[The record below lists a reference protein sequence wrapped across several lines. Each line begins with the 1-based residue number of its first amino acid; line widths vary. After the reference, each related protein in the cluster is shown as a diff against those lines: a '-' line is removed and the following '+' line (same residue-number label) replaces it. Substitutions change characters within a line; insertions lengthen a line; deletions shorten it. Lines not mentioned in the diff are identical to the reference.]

1 MTAPVIELRGL
12 ARTYPGPP
20 PVHALRPADLVIE
33 AGDYVAVTGP
43 SGSGKSTLLHLL
55 GLLDS
60 PTAGSYLLGGLDT
73 PALGDR
79 DRSALRGR
87 RIGVVFQAFHLLAYR
102 TALENVLLAELY
114 NQTPR
119 SARLQA
125 AVDALGA
132 VGLGHRLDALPTTLS
147 GGSASGSR
155 SRGRWSTGRAWCCA
169 TSRRETWTRATPP
182 RSWNCS
188 TSSTRTAS
196 RSWSSRTTRQWRP
209 TRAGPWRSVTGS
221 CPSGP
226 GPVMPSPGTGLPLPR
241 LTVRDAA
248 AEAVAG
254 IVQRPGRAG
263 LTMLGTVLG
272 VGAFVAVLGL
282 TATGAGQISRQFTVL
297 EDTTVTVADN
307 GPANNVAPPGT
318 NPAIGFP
325 AGADAIADHI
335 NGVVAAGVW
344 WPVTLPEGTNFS
356 ASLALSGTASQTVNL
371 LAASPGAV
379 RAMVPAMVAGSP
391 LSAYEN
397 DTAQHVAMIDT
408 STASALG
415 ISPARLPSHPAVF
428 VNGIAYTV
436 VGVYSSAQRV
446 ASGGSA
452 MLIPEN
458 TALED
463 YGNPQPGIGTQE
475 EAQMIVATRTGAAQA
490 VARQIAAA
498 ELPTDP
504 HRLVVTPPQN
514 PLKLQGEVN
523 GDLAGLFLIL
533 ALISLLI
540 GAVGIANTTLVA
552 VLERTGEIGVRR
564 AVGARPRHIAAQ
576 FLAESTA
583 LGTLGGLIG
592 TCIGV
597 GIVVIFAAI
606 QNWTAVLNPAY
617 TLPAPLIGSLVGL
630 LAGAYPALRAA
641 RTSPLAALRHA

>member
-1 MTAPVIELRGL
+1 MR
-12 ARTYPGPP
+12 
-20 PVHALRPADLVIE
+20 
-33 AGDYVAVTGP
+33 
-43 SGSGKSTLLHLL
+43 
-55 GLLDS
+55 S
-60 PTAGSYLLGGLDT
+60 P
-73 PALGDR
+73 
-79 DRSALRGR
+79 
-87 RIGVVFQAFHLLAYR
+87 
-102 TALENVLLAELY
+102 
-114 NQTPR
+114 
-119 SARLQA
+119 
-125 AVDALGA
+125 A
-132 VGLGHRLDALPTTLS
+132 VGL
-147 GGSASGSR
+147 
-155 SRGRWSTGRAWCCA
+155 
-169 TSRRETWTRATPP
+169 
-182 RSWNCS
+182 
-188 TSSTRTAS
+188 
-196 RSWSSRTTRQWRP
+196 
-209 TRAGPWRSVTGS
+209 
-221 CPSGP
+221 
-226 GPVMPSPGTGLPLPR
+226 PSPR
-241 LTVRDAA
+241 LAVRDAA

-297 EDTTVTVADN
+297 EDTTVTVEDN
-307 GPANNVAPPGT
+307 GPANNVAAPGT
-318 NPAIGFP
+318 NPAPGFA
-325 AGADAIADHI
+325 AGADAVADRI

-344 WPVTLPEGTNFS
+344 WPVLLPEGTSFS

-379 RAMVPAMVAGSP
+379 RAMVPAMVASSP

-397 DTAQHVAMIDT
+397 GTAQHVAMIDT

-446 ASGGSA
+446 VSGGSA

-463 YGNPQPGIGTQE
+463 YGNPQPGIGSQY
-475 EAQMIVATRTGAAQA
+475 EAQMVIATRTGAAQA
-490 VARQIAAA
+490 VSRQIAAA
-498 ELPTDP
+498 ELPADP
-504 HRLVVTPPQN
+504 HRLVVTAPPN
-514 PLKLQGEVN
+514 PLKLQSEVN
-523 GDLAGLFLIL
+523 SDLTGLFLIL

-597 GIVVIFAAI
+597 GIVVIFAATK
-606 QNWTAVLNPAY
+606 NWTAVLNPVY
-617 TLPAPLIGSLVGL
+617 TLPAPLIGSVVGL

-641 RTSPLAALRHA
+641 RTDPLAALRYL

>member
-1 MTAPVIELRGL
+1 V
-12 ARTYPGPP
+12 AR
-20 PVHALRPADLVIE
+20 A
-33 AGDYVAVTGP
+33 
-43 SGSGKSTLLHLL
+43 
-55 GLLDS
+55 
-60 PTAGSYLLGGLDT
+60 
-73 PALGDR
+73 
-79 DRSALRGR
+79 
-87 RIGVVFQAFHLLAYR
+87 
-102 TALENVLLAELY
+102 
-114 NQTPR
+114 
-119 SARLQA
+119 
-125 AVDALGA
+125 
-132 VGLGHRLDALPTTLS
+132 
-147 GGSASGSR
+147 
-155 SRGRWSTGRAWCCA
+155 
-169 TSRRETWTRATPP
+169 
-182 RSWNCS
+182 
-188 TSSTRTAS
+188 
-196 RSWSSRTTRQWRP
+196 
-209 TRAGPWRSVTGS
+209 
-221 CPSGP
+221 
-226 GPVMPSPGTGLPLPR
+226 GTGLLPSR

-282 TATGAGQISRQFTVL
+282 TATGAGQISHEFTVL

-307 GPANNVAPPGT
+307 GPANNVTPPGT

-325 AGADAIADHI
+325 ADADAIAGHI
-335 NGVVAAGVW
+335 HGVVAAGVW
-344 WPVTLPEGTNFS
+344 WPVALPEETSFS

-371 LAASPGAV
+371 LAATPGAV

-391 LSAYEN
+391 LSDYEN

-408 STASALG
+408 ATATSLG
-415 ISPARLPSHPAVF
+415 ISPARLPSDPAVF

-436 VGVYSSAQRV
+436 VGIYSSAERV
-446 ASGGSA
+446 ASGGA
-452 MLIPEN
+452 MLIPEK
-458 TALED
+458 TALAD

-475 EAQMIVATRTGAAQA
+475 EAQLVVATRTGAAQA
-490 VARQIAAA
+490 VSRQIAAA

-504 HRLVVTPPQN
+504 HRLVVTAPPN
-514 PLKLQGEVN
+514 PLKLQSEVN

-597 GIVVIFAAI
+597 GIVVIFAAAKD
-606 QNWTAVLNPAY
+606 WTAVLNPAY
-617 TLPAPLIGSLVGL
+617 TLPAPLIGSVVGL

-641 RTSPLAALRHA
+641 RTSPLAALRRV